1 MAVGELSINL
11 GHVGVLGVVYHIR
24 PVLLWQI
31 FFSVGFFLEMV
42 KLTGL
47 KCQALTLESL
57 WT

>member
-1 MAVGELSINL
+1 MAVDELSVNL

-24 PVLLWQI
+24 TLLIWQI
-31 FFSVGFFLEMV
+31 FFSVGFFLEIV
-42 KLTGL
+42 KLAGL